1 MVVESALVALGHLKT
16 GDLPAICALM
26 SHVSADVRHA
36 VAFCLG
42 GRDEEPAV
50 QTLVRLSKDDDA
62 HVRDWATFALGAL
75 STVDTSMLRDA
86 LVERL
91 SDSDVDVRGEAMRG
105 LALRKDMRV
114 ADAILDE
121 LQRPGGSDLAI
132 DAASEMPRNEFLP
145 LLEALLASNPDAE
158 NVTLAVA
165 ECRRTILNGRGH
177 E

>member
-26 SHVSADVRHA
+26 SHVWADVRHA

-42 GRDEEPAV
+42 GRDEPAV

-145 LLEALLASNPDAE
+145 LLEALVASNPDAE

-165 ECRRTILNGRGH
+165 ECRRTIRAV
-177 E
+177 